1 MMLNQGRDIVRDLLR
16 EAISTVVIGTGA
28 TSETGADTGLEAQIA
43 EKPASLLN
51 GATGVVVARG
61 RLSVSEGNGN
71 TITEGGATIGGV
83 LISRTTH
90 SGLAKTSLVEAE
102 TEVTYR
108 VVNV

>member
-1 MMLNQGRDIVRDLLR
+1 MILNQGRNTVRDLLR
-16 EAISTVVIGTGA
+16 GAIDTVVIGTGT

-43 EKPASLLN
+43 EKPASLLD
-51 GATGVVVARG
+51 GGTGEVIARG

-83 LISRTTH
+83 LISRSTH
-90 SGLAKTSLVEAE
+90 SRLAKTSLVEAE
-102 TEVTYR
+102 TEITYR